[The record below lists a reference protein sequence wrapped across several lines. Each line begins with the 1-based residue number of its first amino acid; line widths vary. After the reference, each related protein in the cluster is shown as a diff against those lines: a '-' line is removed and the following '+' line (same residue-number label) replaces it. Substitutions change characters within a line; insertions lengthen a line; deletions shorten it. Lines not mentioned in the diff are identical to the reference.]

1 MAITISKRV
10 RVAEG
15 LIIAALILLL
25 IYGVD
30 ATLGKGKTYFLPID
44 EFSRGMIF
52 GAGAIAL
59 SIIAFIVSLKM
70 KSNITSILLII
81 NGILVLIG
89 SMSTLLNNP
98 SSTGYGVLATGVI
111 ILILGIVKILK
122 KA

>member
-1 MAITISKRV
+1 MAITVSKRV

-25 IYGVD
+25 IYGAD
-30 ATLGKGKTYFLPID
+30 TTLGKGETAFLPMD

-52 GAGAIAL
+52 GASAVAL

-81 NGILVLIG
+81 NGILILIG
-89 SMSTLLNNP
+89 GVMALSNNTDAY
-98 SSTGYGVLATGVI
+98 SVLALGIVV
-111 ILILGIVKILK
+111 LALGIVKVLK